1 MIGIYNGVV
10 DNVDNIKVSPM
21 SRAYTFGDAVYGVI
35 PYANGFIHYGQ
46 HISRFMKS
54 LKNLNIKLDRKI
66 VEEDIAKLP
75 VKDTGYVYYQVSK
88 GIDKVRSHVWEG
100 GEPERFGFFAEH
112 NLQPGEPKTLM
123 ILEDNRWTRC
133 DIKATGRPGNILGLE
148 TAMAKGYDDV
158 LFEKDGYILES
169 SASNIFFVE
178 DDIVYTPLLSNSI
191 LEGITRMEVFNLC
204 YQNDIEIKEAHYKVQ
219 DILSADAVFLTS
231 SISGIR
237 KISRID
243 NTQFST
249 DNKIVNILQQKYLK
263 NNLNFVI

>member
-10 DNVDNIKVSPM
+10 DDVDNIKVSPM

-35 PYANGFIHYGQ
+35 PYANGFIHYKQ
-46 HISRFMKS
+46 HINRFMES
-54 LKNLNIKLDRKI
+54 LKNLNIHLEQSI

-88 GIDKVRSHVWEG
+88 GIDKIRSHIWEG
-100 GEPERFGFFAEH
+100 DEPERFGFFAEH
-112 NLQPGEPKTLM
+112 DLQPNPPNTLM
-123 ILEDNRWTRC
+123 TLEYNRWTRC
-133 DIKATGRPGNILGLE
+133 DIKTTGRPGNILGLE
-148 TAMAKGYDDV
+148 TAMAEGFDDV
-158 LFEKDGYILES
+158 LFLTNGLILES

-178 DDIVYTPLLSNSI
+178 DDIVYTPILSNSI
-191 LEGITRMEVFNLC
+191 LEGITRMEVFSLC
-204 YQNDIEIKEAHYKVQ
+204 YQNEIEIKEAHYKVQ

-231 SISGIR
+231 SISGIT
-237 KISRID
+237 KISCIN

-249 DNKIVNILQQKYLK
+249 DNSIVNKLQQLYFK

>member
-10 DNVDNIKVSPM
+10 DNIDNIKVSPM
-21 SRAYTFGDAVYGVI
+21 SRAYTFGDAIYGVI
-35 PYANGFIHYGQ
+35 PYANGFIHFKQ
-46 HISRFMKS
+46 HITRFMQS
-54 LKNLNIKLDRKI
+54 LKNLNIQLDRKI
-66 VEEDIAKLP
+66 VEEYIAKLP

-88 GIDKVRSHVWEG
+88 GIDKVRSHIWEG

-112 NLQPGEPKTLM
+112 DLQPKSPKTLM

-133 DIKATGRPGNILGLE
+133 DIKTTGRPGNILGLE

-158 LFEKDGYILES
+158 LFKKDGYILES

-178 DDIVYTPLLSNSI
+178 DDTVYTPILSNNI
-191 LEGITRMEVFNLC
+191 LEGITRMEAFNLC
-204 YQNDIEIKEAHYKVQ
+204 YQNDIEIKESHYRVE

-231 SISGIR
+231 SISGIT
-237 KISRID
+237 KISCID
-243 NTQFST
+243 DTQFST
-249 DNKIVNILQQKYLK
+249 DNSIVDKLQQDYFK

>member
-35 PYANGFIHYGQ
+35 PYANGFIHYKQ
-46 HISRFMKS
+46 HINRFMES
-54 LKNLNIKLDRKI
+54 LKNLNIHLEQSI

-75 VKDTGYVYYQVSK
+75 VNDTGYVYYQVSK
-88 GIDKVRSHVWEG
+88 GIDKIRSHIWEG
-100 GEPERFGFFAEH
+100 DEPERFGFFAEH
-112 NLQPGEPKTLM
+112 DLQPGEPKTLS

-133 DIKATGRPGNILGLE
+133 DIKTTGRPGNILGLE
-148 TAMAKGYDDV
+148 TAMAKGFDDV
-158 LFEKDGYILES
+158 LFETNGYILES

-178 DDIVYTPLLSNSI
+178 DDIVHTPILSNNI
-191 LEGITRMEVFNLC
+191 LEGITRMEVFSLC

-237 KISRID
+237 KVSCID

-249 DNKIVNILQQKYLK
+249 DNSIVDKLQQLYFK

>member
-35 PYANGFIHYGQ
+35 PYANGFIHYMR
-46 HISRFMKS
+46 HISRFMES
-54 LKNLNIKLDRKI
+54 LKKLNIELDQKI

-88 GIDKVRSHVWEG
+88 GIDKVRSHIWEG

-112 NLQPGEPKTLM
+112 DLQPGEPKTLT
-123 ILEDNRWTRC
+123 ILEDNRWTRN
-133 DIKATGRPGNILGLE
+133 DIKTTGRPGNILGLE

-158 LFEKDGYILES
+158 LFEKEGYILES

-178 DDIVYTPLLSNSI
+178 DDIVYTPILSNNI
-191 LEGITRMEVFNLC
+191 LEGITRMEVFSLC
-204 YQNDIEIKEAHYKVQ
+204 YQNNIEINESHYKVA

-237 KISRID
+237 KISCID

-249 DNKIVNILQQKYLK
+249 DNKIVNILQQKYFK

>member
-10 DNVDNIKVSPM
+10 DDVDNIKVSPM

-35 PYANGFIHYGQ
+35 PYANGFIHYKQ
-46 HISRFMKS
+46 HINRFMES
-54 LKNLNIKLDRKI
+54 LKNLNIHLEQSI

-88 GIDKVRSHVWEG
+88 GIDKIRSHIWEG
-100 GEPERFGFFAEH
+100 DEPERFGFFAEH
-112 NLQPGEPKTLM
+112 DLQPGEPKTLS

-133 DIKATGRPGNILGLE
+133 DIKTTGRPGNILGLE
-148 TAMAKGYDDV
+148 TAMAKGFDDV
-158 LFEKDGYILES
+158 LFETNGYILES

-178 DDIVYTPLLSNSI
+178 DDIVHTPILSNNI
-191 LEGITRMEVFNLC
+191 LEGITRMEVFSLC

-237 KISRID
+237 KVSCID

-249 DNKIVNILQQKYLK
+249 DNSIVDKLQQLYFK

>member
-10 DNVDNIKVSPM
+10 DDVDNIKVSPM

-35 PYANGFIHYGQ
+35 PYANGFIHYKQ
-46 HISRFMKS
+46 HINRFMES
-54 LKNLNIKLDRKI
+54 LKNLNIHLQQSI

-88 GIDKVRSHVWEG
+88 GIDKIRSHIWEG
-100 GEPERFGFFAEH
+100 DEPERFGFFAEH
-112 NLQPGEPKTLM
+112 DLQPGEPKTLS

-133 DIKATGRPGNILGLE
+133 DIKTTGRPGNILGLE
-148 TAMAKGYDDV
+148 TAMAKGFDDV
-158 LFEKDGYILES
+158 LFETNGYILES

-178 DDIVYTPLLSNSI
+178 DDIVHTPILSNNI
-191 LEGITRMEVFNLC
+191 LEGITRMEVFSLC

-237 KISRID
+237 KVSCID

-249 DNKIVNILQQKYLK
+249 DNSIVDKLQQLYFK